1 MYRIRNWLLLPVL
14 LILGSLCMLLRYI
27 LRTPQPLASLLPGSD
42 HLYKWTHGQVFYK
55 VYGKSDAPP
64 LLLLHAPGIGA
75 SAHEMLPM
83 MESLAPH
90 YHIYAPDLP
99 GFGLS
104 DTPDIDYTADVF
116 VAFCHD
122 FLRNIVQQPATL
134 LARGL
139 SCAYALTVAARSPE
153 LCTQLV
159 LLSPHYPQGYLR
171 GSFNGTSHYYSR
183 LSRMLARSPLLR
195 IFFYALLTPRSIL
208 QQIIRLQHGGIPIS
222 QDDLTY
228 AFAAAHQ
235 LGAQYAA
242 LAFVT
247 GKLSLDVTLETPT
260 QPTLLLWNTP
270 PSINAVTQ
278 HYMNIPQVQAI
289 SLYNGRHY
297 KHAST
302 TRNVTAAL
310 LAWQETQQKKRSLAA
325 SAKTARSENVT
336 PATPYSLPTEP
347 SPETVENSQPP
358 DLNTQP
364 TGTNTTVEAYCMK
377 CKQKRIMLNAQKIVT
392 RNGRS
397 AMEGRCPVCN
407 TRLFRFVSG

>member
-1 MYRIRNWLLLPVL
+1 MDRVRNWLLLPVL

-55 VYGKSDAPP
+55 VYGNSDAPP

-116 VAFCHD
+116 VAFCRD
-122 FLRNIVQQPATL
+122 ILRDIVQQPATL
-134 LARGL
+134 LGRGL
-139 SCAYALTVAARSPE
+139 SCAYALAVAARSPE

-171 GSFNGTSHYYSR
+171 GSFNGTSHHYSW
-183 LSRMLARSPLLR
+183 LSRMLARSPLLG

-208 QQIIRLQHGGIPIS
+208 HRIIRLQYGGIPVS
-222 QDDLTY
+222 KDDLNY

-235 LGAQYAA
+235 LGAQHAA

-270 PSINAVTQ
+270 PSINSVTQ

-289 SLYNGRHY
+289 SLYDRRYY

-302 TRNVTAAL
+302 AHNVTATL
-310 LAWQETQQKKRSLAA
+310 LAWQDTQQKERSLAA
-325 SAKTARSENVT
+325 STKTGRRESVT
-336 PATPYSLPTEP
+336 PVTPHSLPTES
-347 SPETVENSQPP
+347 SPEAVENPQPP
-358 DLNTQP
+358 DLTVE
-364 TGTNTTVEAYCMK
+364 TTSTHTTVEAFC
-377 CKQKRIMLNAQKIVT
+377 
-392 RNGRS
+392 
-397 AMEGRCPVCN
+397 
-407 TRLFRFVSG
+407 